1 MFFDNGFE
9 SYENVFDIRFVFECV
24 KPDIFSEMIN
34 KYNIIFKA
42 IMRENWRG
50 PHIREYNFKRFGGEN
65 CRVGEGQLVAFIAK
79 TRIT

>member
-1 MFFDNGFE
+1 VFFDNGSE
-9 SYENVFDIRFVFECV
+9 SNENFFDIRFVFEWV

-34 KYNIIFKA
+34 KYYIMFKA

-50 PHIREYNFKRFGGEN
+50 PHIREYNFKRFGGDN
-65 CRVGEGQLVAFIAK
+65 CRVGEGQPVAFIAK